1 MIKPIAAIVCLGLLA
16 GCTHANN
23 ILDTGFAVAG
33 KVKQEGLEKAI
44 EGTRIGA
51 KNYCR
56 IEQEDRLK
64 IREDFADR
72 ADADPETRG
81 LRVQVTCPKD
91 TTQPE

>member
-1 MIKPIAAIVCLGLLA
+1 MIKTIAAIACLGLLA
-16 GCTHANN
+16 GCAQANN

-33 KVKQEGLEKAI
+33 QIKEEGLEKAI

-64 IREDFADR
+64 IRDDFADR
-72 ADADPETRG
+72 ADADPETAG
-81 LRVQVTCPKD
+81 LRVEITCPGD
-91 TTQPE
+91 